1 MKVTALAAACLLGI
15 VVAFQLALAAGA
27 PWGAAAYG
35 GRAAMPDGRLPIRH
49 RIASVVA
56 ASVLVCAGWLVLAAG
71 GVLGPG
77 PLPDEVL
84 TGGVWVLVGL
94 LALNTVGNFAAR
106 HPVER
111 WGAGGLTAVLTV
123 LCALVALRQ

>member
-1 MKVTALAAACLLGI
+1 MKIVAAAAAGLLAL

-35 GRAAMPDGRLPIRH
+35 GRAARADGRLPVRY
-49 RIASVVA
+49 RIASAVA
-56 ASVLVCAGWLVLAAG
+56 AVVLMGSGVLVLAAG
-71 GVLGPG
+71 SVVGPG

-84 TGGVWVLVGL
+84 TAGVWVLVVL
-94 LALNTVGNFAAR
+94 LALNTMGNLSAR
-106 HPVER
+106 HPFER

-123 LCALVALRQ
+123 LCAVVALRR